1 MERLTI
7 KELAPYLP
15 YKLKVKTRVGD
26 KILEMMSL
34 STVTHKGQIC
44 IETYDGTFGDMWF
57 KPLLRPLSSL
67 TEEIEWKR
75 KLLSFLSDGR
85 SDNYDSPIEIRTKP
99 NQITF
104 KIRMY
109 YYRGLNNNEL
119 FEYTVYKNLDKRF
132 TKYSLIEWAIE
143 NHFDVFN
150 LIPRGLALPS
160 EEDVTQKVI
169 EQERGHRHAVD
180 YNNGYDMGF
189 NDCFDFILNNL
200 KSNTNETDKI

>member
-67 TEEIEWKR
+67 TEEIEHNGERFVPKDRLR
-75 KLLSFLSDGR
+75 KISGAFEPEEEFKNTFTIHMVDGFVTGF
-85 SDNYDSPIEIRTKP
+85 SALCMHV
-99 NQITF
+99 NQ
-104 KIRMY
+104 
-109 YYRGLNNNEL
+109 LEL
-119 FEYTVYKNLDKRF
+119 FNKLH
-132 TKYSLIEWAIE
+132 EW
-143 NHFDVFN
+143 HFDTAN
-150 LIPRGLALPS
+150 LLGRGLALPIDGK
-160 EEDVTQKVI
+160 EVE
-169 EQERGHRHAVD
+169 G
-180 YNNGYDMGF
+180 
-189 NDCFDFILNNL
+189 
-200 KSNTNETDKI
+200 